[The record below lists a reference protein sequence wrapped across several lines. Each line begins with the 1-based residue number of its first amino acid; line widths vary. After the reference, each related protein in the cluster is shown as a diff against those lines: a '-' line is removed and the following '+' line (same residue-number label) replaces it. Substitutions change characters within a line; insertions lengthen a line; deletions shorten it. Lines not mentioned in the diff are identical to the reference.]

1 MKRAGFSVVALFA
14 VALLLDPGVL
24 AAGEAQF
31 VERDGV
37 LYVFNVPGAG
47 SWAGSVSPQY
57 GALIDEMAER
67 YQVPAKL
74 IAAVIKAESNFN
86 PRAVSSKGARG
97 LMQLMP
103 STAALLGVRDAFDP
117 RDNVDGGVRH
127 LRVLISQYAGDVRL
141 ALAAYN
147 AGSEAVDRV
156 RGVPPY
162 RETQTYVSHVLALF
176 GSAKVVASDLASS
189 VQSRSEM
196 QSRQPRL
203 AAWSSS
209 RTSFRYVAT
218 DGTSVY
224 TNMPIESLPLTTRD
238 RLARNAARAHALAP
252 VNWK

>member
-1 MKRAGFSVVALFA
+1 MKRAGLFVVALFA
-14 VALLLDPGVL
+14 VALLLDPGVV
-24 AAGEAQF
+24 AADEAQF

-47 SWAGSVSPQY
+47 SWAGSASPQY

-86 PRAVSSKGARG
+86 PRAVSPKGARG

-103 STAALLGVRDAFDP
+103 ATAALLGVRDAFDP

-127 LRVLISQYAGDVRL
+127 LRALINQYAGDVRL
-141 ALAAYN
+141 VLAAYN

-162 RETQTYVSHVLALF
+162 PETQGYVERVLTLF
-176 GSAKVVASDLASS
+176 EGPKRLASVRPPS
-189 VQSRSEM
+189 VTSRGGNRSA
-196 QSRQPRL
+196 QAAPVAQPV
-203 AAWSSS
+203 S
-209 RTSFRYVAT
+209 RYVAADAT
-218 DGTSVY
+218 VVY
-224 TNMPIESLPLTTRD
+224 TNVPLESLPLATRD
-238 RLARNAARAHALAP
+238 LLRSASRGKQALALASQQ
-252 VNWK
+252 

>member
-1 MKRAGFSVVALFA
+1 MKRAGLTVVALFA
-14 VALLLDPGVL
+14 IAVMLDSGVVAAD
-24 AAGEAQF
+24 EAQF

-37 LYVFNVPGAG
+37 LYVFNLPGAR
-47 SWAGSVSPQY
+47 SWAGNASPQY

-86 PRAVSSKGARG
+86 PRAVSKKGARG

-127 LRVLISQYAGDVRL
+127 LRVLINQYAGDVRL

-147 AGSEAVDRV
+147 AGSEAVDRA

-162 RETQTYVSHVLALF
+162 RETQGYVTRVLTLF
-176 GSAKVVASDLASS
+176 GEQPSNGSTRIGEPPSRGVPRRTPALARRAALQRQAVTAVPASLQRA
-189 VQSRSEM
+189 
-196 QSRQPRL
+196 
-203 AAWSSS
+203 
-209 RTSFRYVAT
+209 FRY
-218 DGTSVY
+218 
-224 TNMPIESLPLTTRD
+224 
-238 RLARNAARAHALAP
+238 
-252 VNWK
+252 

>member
-1 MKRAGFSVVALFA
+1 MKRAGLTVVALFA
-14 VALLLDPGVL
+14 IAVMLDSGVVAAD
-24 AAGEAQF
+24 EAQF

-47 SWAGSVSPQY
+47 SWAGSASPQY
-57 GALIDEMAER
+57 GALIDEMAAR

-127 LRVLISQYAGDVRL
+127 LRVLINQYAGDVRL

-147 AGSEAVDRV
+147 ARSEAVCCRC
-156 RGVPPY
+156 
-162 RETQTYVSHVLALF
+162 
-176 GSAKVVASDLASS
+176 
-189 VQSRSEM
+189 SRSP
-196 QSRQPRL
+196 SPWRRL
-203 AAWSSS
+203 VEVRWC
-209 RTSFRYVAT
+209 
-218 DGTSVY
+218 
-224 TNMPIESLPLTTRD
+224 
-238 RLARNAARAHALAP
+238 RAGQR
-252 VNWK
+252 